1 MGQSWAVLEPSG
13 VISSRFG
20 AIVGCL
26 QAQDSLKRAVCCE
39 NQFFLHGIS
48 AIFVRCFEAI
58 FGCFGASC
66 DHLGAI
72 LGRLRVLL
80 GRLGQS
86 WDHLGIILGR
96 LEAILEPSSAVLGSS
111 WGYLG
116 RLGLILGHLRPV
128 SEPSWGNLGG
138 VIHAAG
144 RPDLGGLRGLSLA
157 DFYRA
162 PLPENGDPGG
172 LREPESSRYGR
183 RYGNELADNPRI
195 FSGISGKLGASPLK
209 F

>member
-1 MGQSWAVLEPSG
+1 MFW
-13 VISSRFG
+13 
-20 AIVGCL
+20 
-26 QAQDSLKRAVCCE
+26 
-39 NQFFLHGIS
+39 
-48 AIFVRCFEAI
+48 
-58 FGCFGASC
+58 ASC

-116 RLGLILGHLRPV
+116 RLGAILGHLVPI
-128 SEPSWGNLGG
+128 SELSWGHLEG

-144 RPDLGGLRGLSLA
+144 RPDLGGPRGLSLA
-157 DFYRA
+157 DFYRT
-162 PLPENGDPGG
+162 PLPENGTQ
-172 LREPESSRYGR
+172 
-183 RYGNELADNPRI
+183 
-195 FSGISGKLGASPLK
+195 GASGGQNVPDTAEGMAEDPQE
-209 F
+209 